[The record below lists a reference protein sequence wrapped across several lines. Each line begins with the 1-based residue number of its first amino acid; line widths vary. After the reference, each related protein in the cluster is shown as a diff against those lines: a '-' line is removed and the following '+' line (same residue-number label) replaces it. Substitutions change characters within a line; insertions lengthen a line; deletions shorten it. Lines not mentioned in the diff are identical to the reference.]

1 MTLLLISFLFFV
13 YLIYRELKKNRN
25 LPIRFD
31 AFSCIYLAV
40 LALLAVSSIWFP
52 MQQWRL
58 ESFLSE
64 KSTELTGVQSVTVHC
79 NSLFDSIFTPL
90 VSVAGLAYI
99 EEKKIVFEYQWCGD
113 ITEYLK
119 HPANVSR
126 RELFSLTIFTH
137 ESMHIRGERDEKK
150 TECQAVQ
157 RNHMASNILGVPD
170 LISRR
175 NAIAYYKNNYPEHPY
190 FTSSC
195 APGKELD
202 ENLADSVW
210 QYDINKY

>member
-90 VSVAGLAYI
+90 VSVAGLAP
-99 EEKKIVFEYQWCGD
+99 C
-113 ITEYLK
+113 
-119 HPANVSR
+119 VS
-126 RELFSLTIFTH
+126 T
-137 ESMHIRGERDEKK
+137 
-150 TECQAVQ
+150 
-157 RNHMASNILGVPD
+157 
-170 LISRR
+170 
-175 NAIAYYKNNYPEHPY
+175 
-190 FTSSC
+190 
-195 APGKELD
+195 
-202 ENLADSVW
+202 
-210 QYDINKY
+210 